1 MVVSVAVLRRRAGID
16 DDGDCCVEVLAACA
30 SSFLRR
36 SRVSVWALARNSHFW
51 VRSWSC
57 SWRRAL
63 MWCCCE
69 ADMFGNDYGVC
80 LCITDQL
87 IN

>member
-16 DDGDCCVEVLAACA
+16 DDGDCCVDAAFAA

-36 SRVSVWALARNSHFW
+36 SKVSLCALARNSHFW

-80 LCITDQL
+80 LCVID
-87 IN
+87 